1 MHKVAKFC
9 TLGDRIDI
17 ILHFLA
23 AMKTPSEGGGWLP
36 APVPECK
43 ESLDIL
49 HLHSGTVRARCLI
62 CLG

>member
-23 AMKTPSEGGGWLP
+23 AMKTPSEGGGGGGGP
-36 APVPECK
+36 
-43 ESLDIL
+43 
-49 HLHSGTVRARCLI
+49 GTVPKLK
-62 CLG
+62 